1 MFQILKFQ
9 RLQASDFLMEIPGVF
24 IAEVRLDEFFFQA
37 NVVSFAVLV
46 PLHRSSFVKPS
57 HNDNDELSSQH
68 KKAANHRKT
77 VTGISQTIHSSLNFV
92 LLFTQCS
99 P

>member
-37 NVVSFAVLV
+37 NVVS
-46 PLHRSSFVKPS
+46 
-57 HNDNDELSSQH
+57 
-68 KKAANHRKT
+68 
-77 VTGISQTIHSSLNFV
+77 
-92 LLFTQCS
+92 LLY
-99 P
+99 